1 MVSQTD
7 SNARESVIVVMDAK
21 RNKGMVDALDW
32 ALKHCVRRRDT
43 VIVIG
48 VLGEMGKKNA
58 THCFPLNMGI
68 NISGIL
74 EKLEFSSGHTE
85 LKPRDV
91 EEELERKR
99 EQYQAILQPFTRK
112 CKRNEVKL
120 EVTLAAR
127 ICPIEIT
134 LKEAQNPNTRW
145 IVLDSAVMFLILDS
159 HLKKYKMCIYWNVEC
174 NVAVM
179 KGKDVA
185 TLMPSRAPKPEHS
198 PVSSERADAE
208 TWPDDQPLNDPEH
221 VNPNAVEEGE
231 SPILQ
236 TPRGPSWYPLQYRA
250 GFPREFSFDEI
261 KEITNGFSDTI
272 CEEGNLKIYEGVL
285 ENTPVIVK
293 SIQEDERFWS
303 MLTILSRVRH
313 RNIMNIVGYCCSG
326 TNGLLISDYPCLYN
340 FAMKLQCDISAIN
353 LTWRA
358 RWYTAIEIGG
368 SLRYLHEE
376 CPDGPIVHQSV
387 CSSNIVY
394 SHGYSPMLSNFITAK
409 WHKEEVQCNGNSS
422 GKCPNLEED
431 KRVYVDVHDYGLFL
445 VELISGK
452 VAGCFPHENEGQ
464 SLKDWGFSFGRS
476 VSVSGFNRILSSV
489 PHVGCREHL
498 ELSGCKKCSQRAA
511 LPLLESDLITHLV
524 DPRLADKDDDSK
536 VVHCMARA
544 ALLCLKNDSGRS
556 ISISEVLAVVRGD
569 QRAILQF

>member
-1 MVSQTD
+1 
-7 SNARESVIVVMDAK
+7 
-21 RNKGMVDALDW
+21 
-32 ALKHCVRRRDT
+32 
-43 VIVIG
+43 
-48 VLGEMGKKNA
+48 
-58 THCFPLNMGI
+58 
-68 NISGIL
+68 
-74 EKLEFSSGHTE
+74 
-85 LKPRDV
+85 
-91 EEELERKR
+91 
-99 EQYQAILQPFTRK
+99 
-112 CKRNEVKL
+112 
-120 EVTLAAR
+120 
-127 ICPIEIT
+127 
-134 LKEAQNPNTRW
+134 
-145 IVLDSAVMFLILDS
+145 
-159 HLKKYKMCIYWNVEC
+159 MCIYWNVEC

-185 TLMPSRAPKPEHS
+185 TLMPSRAPKPKHS

-208 TWPDDQPLNDPEH
+208 TWPDDQPLNDPEN
-221 VNPNAVEEGE
+221 VNQKAVEEGE

-250 GFPREFSFDEI
+250 GFPKEFSLDEI
-261 KEITNGFSDTI
+261 EEITNGFSDII

-293 SIQEDERFWS
+293 SIQDDERFWS
-303 MLTILSRVRH
+303 MLTILFRVRH
-313 RNIMNIVGYCCSG
+313 RNIMNIVGYCLSG

-394 SHGYSPMLSNFITAK
+394 SHGYSPMLSNFITSK
-409 WHKEEVQCNGNSS
+409 WHKGEVQCNGNST

-464 SLKDWGFSFGRS
+464 TLKDW
-476 VSVSGFNRILSSV
+476 
-489 PHVGCREHL
+489 
-498 ELSGCKKCSQRAA
+498 A
-511 LPLLESDLITHLV
+511 LPLLESDSVTHLM
-524 DPRLADKDDDSK
+524 DPRLSDKDDDLK

-544 ALLCLKNDSGRS
+544 ALLCLKSDSGRS

>member
-7 SNARESVIVVMDAK
+7 PNARESVIVVMDGK

-32 ALKHCVRRRDT
+32 ALKHCVRRKDT

-48 VLGEMGKKNA
+48 VLSEMGKKNA

-74 EKLEFSSGHTE
+74 EKLEFSSGNTE
-85 LKPRDV
+85 GKPKDPG
-91 EEELERKR
+91 EEIERKR
-99 EQYQAILQPFTRK
+99 EQYRSILQPFTRK

-120 EVTLAAR
+120 EVKIAAG
-127 ICPIEIT
+127 ICPVEIT
-134 LKEAQNPNTRW
+134 LREAHNSNTRW
-145 IVLDSAVMFLILDS
+145 IVLDS

-185 TLMPSRAPKPEHS
+185 TLLPSRAPKPDYS
-198 PVSSERADAE
+198 SVSTERADAE
-208 TWPDDQPLNDPEH
+208 TCPDNQPLNDPENR
-221 VNPNAVEEGE
+221 VVEEGE
-231 SPILQ
+231 SPILE
-236 TPRGPSWYPLQYRA
+236 TPRGPAWYPLQYRA
-250 GFPREFSFDEI
+250 GYPREFSFGEI
-261 KEITNGFSDTI
+261 EEITNGFSDII
-272 CEEGNLKIYEGVL
+272 CEEGNLRIFEGVL
-285 ENTPVIVK
+285 ENTPIIVK
-293 SIQEDERFWS
+293 SVQNDERFWS
-303 MLTILSRVRH
+303 MLSILSRVRH

-326 TNGLLISDYPCLYN
+326 TNRLLISDYPC
-340 FAMKLQCDISAIN
+340 DISAIK

-376 CPDGPIVHQSV
+376 CPDGPIVHRSV

-409 WHKEEVQCNGNSS
+409 WNKCELPSDVNST
-422 GKCPNLEED
+422 GKCPNLEEE
-431 KRVYVDVHDYGLFL
+431 KRIYVDIHDYGLFL

-452 VAGCFPHENEGQ
+452 VSGCFPHENEGQ
-464 SLKDWGFSFGRS
+464 SLKDW
-476 VSVSGFNRILSSV
+476 
-489 PHVGCREHL
+489 
-498 ELSGCKKCSQRAA
+498 A
-511 LPLLESDLITHLV
+511 LPLLQSESVTQLMDL
-524 DPRLADKDDDSK
+524 RLADKDDDSK

>member
-1 MVSQTD
+1 MAVCKLQAVFPINSRFRAEAFRSLISYRQSRRGRRKMVSRTD
-7 SNARESVIVVMDAK
+7 PNARESVIVVMDGK
-21 RNKGMVDALDW
+21 RSKGMADSLDW
-32 ALKHCVRRRDT
+32 ALNNCVRRKDT

-48 VLGEMGKKNA
+48 VLGEMVKKNA

-74 EKLEFSSGHTE
+74 EKLEFSISSGHTE
-85 LKPRDV
+85 LKPKDAG
-91 EEELERKR
+91 EEIERKR
-99 EQYQAILQPFTRK
+99 EQYRAILQPFTRK

-120 EVTLAAR
+120 EVKIAAG

-134 LKEAQNPNTRW
+134 LKEALNSNTRW
-145 IVLDSAVMFLILDS
+145 IVLDS

-185 TLMPSRAPKPEHS
+185 TLLPSRAPKPDYS
-198 PVSSERADAE
+198 PLSSERADAE
-208 TWPDDQPLNDPEH
+208 TCPDDQPLNDPE
-221 VNPNAVEEGE
+221 NGEPNVVEEAE
-231 SPILQ
+231 SPILE
-236 TPRGPSWYPLQYRA
+236 TPRGPAWYPLQNRPGY
-250 GFPREFSFDEI
+250 PREFSFGEI
-261 KEITNGFSDTI
+261 EEITNGFSDII
-272 CEEGNLKIYEGVL
+272 CKEGNLKIYEGVL
-285 ENTPVIVK
+285 ENTPIIVK
-293 SIQEDERFWS
+293 SLRDDERFWS

-326 TNGLLISDYPCLYN
+326 TNRLLISDYPCLYN

-376 CPDGPIVHQSV
+376 CPEGPIVHRSV

-409 WHKEEVQCNGNSS
+409 WHKGEVPSDVNSN

-431 KRVYVDVHDYGLFL
+431 KRVYVDIHDYGLFL

-452 VAGCFPHENEGQ
+452 VSGCFPHENEGQ
-464 SLKDWGFSFGRS
+464 SLKDW
-476 VSVSGFNRILSSV
+476 
-489 PHVGCREHL
+489 
-498 ELSGCKKCSQRAA
+498 A
-511 LPLLESDLITHLV
+511 LPLLQSESVTQLM
-524 DPRLADKDDDSK
+524 DPRLADKGDDSK
-536 VVHCMARA
+536 VIHCMARA
-544 ALLCLKNDSGRS
+544 ALLCLKNDSSCS

-569 QRAILQF
+569 QRALLKF